1 MRLLGEGNRT
11 FGLLRFVF
19 FFVCI
24 LAIWIGVA
32 PEWYSWYTKPGNCQ
46 WMEQLYLF
54 LDGRSWV
61 NIPICLIALIC
72 WIPYSTQWTRIG
84 KDIRWLTIAV
94 ALIFLVYWAGGSVAY
109 ARIIAS
115 FTYRGFITCLLLTPF
130 ILSSLQMPARLTL
143 LESALLT
150 PFISSSLQIVIPRF
164 KKEAPTEKD
173 TSGGF
178 SNEDFDDSQ
187 ISDNLKKYA
196 SHMLDKL
203 IATNTRKH
211 SYALGVT
218 GSWGSGKTTF
228 LEVLKSHVKGRAEI
242 VIFNPWMCR
251 TPEQV
256 TLDFFASLRHR
267 LSPSYRISKSIK
279 DYARAL
285 NGISLTPFLGLS
297 LNIHAVQ
304 GDSLYVKK
312 KKLSDK
318 LAELPKPVLVFI
330 DDLDRL
336 EREEVFEVLRLIRNT
351 ADLSNLI
358 YVVAYDKAYVRQV
371 LEQKNI
377 GNALA
382 YLEKIFPVEVC
393 LPKVEKYLIW
403 EVLHSDID
411 AQASS
416 DEFAKMLFQD
426 FNTEDVEL
434 VLRILS
440 TYRRAKRFARIYM
453 LNTTYVNRELR
464 LEINQVD
471 LFWLILLQVYDPKI
485 YEILVHDRFKLLYK
499 YIDRLILREGI
510 IAEVKQQEG
519 SNYMMYDGERF
530 WELETPQI
538 LNQVFGRKTKTMRS
552 KKCVYFIENYDKY
565 FALSIPEHKLAI
577 SELKSLLEGND
588 SPESIVRDWIETK
601 SIQSIYFWLGNID
614 TKKFSGVHLTRF
626 LRAVLELGVTEPEA
640 HYEISPMLDPK
651 RYSTPQSAPREIV
664 WHWLTKEIESGN
676 EIRLEKITLLLNGLY
691 VTQKY
696 DEKGNIEDP
705 HYLIISNEDI
715 QTLLA
720 KAMEEFLGEHPN
732 LTALDILDEKRILG
746 RLFKNCCVKR
756 IGCSFD
762 DETFEFV
769 QSSFNPVIKHFS
781 SKDMKP
787 SLSEY
792 QEAYDRMFRE
802 YNPQF
807 NSFKSDDPRTEY
819 EDRKQMEDQ
828 FAMLHYSY
836 FGTEY
841 NPIARFKSECFS
853 QDEQR
858 VDSSLSGKETTHAQE
873 GQD

>member
-19 FFVCI
+19 FAVCI

-46 WMEQLYLF
+46 WMKLLYLF

-72 WIPYSTQWTRIG
+72 WIPFCSKWTRIG
-84 KDIRWLTIAV
+84 KDIRRLTIAV
-94 ALIFLVYWAGGSVAY
+94 AALIFLVYWEGGSVAY
-109 ARIIAS
+109 AQIIAG
-115 FTYRGFITCLLLTPF
+115 FTYREFITCLLLIPL
-130 ILSSLQMPARLTL
+130 ILSS
-143 LESALLT
+143 
-150 PFISSSLQIVIPRF
+150 IQIVTHRF
-164 KKEAPTEKD
+164 KREATTEKD

-178 SNEDFDDSQ
+178 SNDDFDDSQ

-196 SHMLDKL
+196 SHILDKL
-203 IATNTRKH
+203 IVTNIRKH

-256 TLDFFASLRHR
+256 TLDFFASLRHQ
-267 LSPSYRISKSIK
+267 LSSSYRISKSIK

-318 LAELPKPVLVFI
+318 LAELPKPVIVFI

-403 EVLHSDID
+403 DVLQSEIC
-411 AQASS
+411 APGSS
-416 DEFAKMLFQD
+416 DEFVKQLFQD
-426 FNTEDVEL
+426 ISTEAYQEL
-434 VLRILS
+434 ILQILN

-453 LNTTYVNRELR
+453 LNMTYINRELQ
-464 LEINQVD
+464 LEFNQVD
-471 LFWLILLQVYDPKI
+471 LFWLILLQIHNPRAYEVLVYDPS
-485 YEILVHDRFKLLYK
+485 ILLKMVNNRW
-499 YIDRLILREGI
+499 ILKEGI
-510 IAEVKQQEG
+510 VDEVKKDQSNNPHMGEG
-519 SNYMMYDGERF
+519 F
-530 WELETPQI
+530 WTSETHR
-538 LNQVFGRKTKTMRS
+538 LLDLLFGRNPKPLQQS
-552 KKCVYFIENYDKY
+552 VCFVENYDKY
-565 FALSIPEHKLAI
+565 FALNISKYKLTFG
-577 SELKSLLEGND
+577 ELNSLLEGND
-588 SPESIVRDWIETK
+588 SPESIVREWIKTK
-601 SIQSIYFWLGNID
+601 NISSICYHLED
-614 TKKFSGVHLTRF
+614 VPTKKLQGEQLKRYLS
-626 LRAVLELGVTEPEA
+626 AILELGVGAET
-640 HYEISPMLDPK
+640 YLYVKSMLFPK
-651 RYSTPQSAPREIV
+651 KYNTPQSELQSIALDWLNGVITSGDDSRLVKLTRLLNWLYSPRSNER
-664 WHWLTKEIESGN
+664 N
-676 EIRLEKITLLLNGLY
+676 DEIRSSI
-691 VTQKY
+691 
-696 DEKGNIEDP
+696 
-705 HYLIISNEDI
+705 IISNKDI
-715 QTLLA
+715 LNLLE
-720 KAMEEFLGEHPN
+720 KAMEQFLGRHPN
-732 LTALDILDEKRILG
+732 LTALDIVEGFAPPAQSQLSGEHLNLNSLDPLDEKRILG
-746 RLFKNCCVKR
+746 TLFWNCCVQT
-756 IGCSFD
+756 
-762 DETFEFV
+762 DEDQETYIQAV
-769 QSSFNPVIKHFS
+769 FNVVIKHFS
-781 SKDMKP
+781 GKYIKP
-787 SLSEY
+787 TLLEY
-792 QEAYDRMFRE
+792 QKAYDRAVSE
-802 YNPQF
+802 YNLQSNNPQG
-807 NSFKSDDPRTEY
+807 NEY
-819 EDRKQMEDQ
+819 ESNTNEELR
-828 FAMLHYSY
+828 FLHDSY
-836 FGTEY
+836 FGTD
-841 NPIARFKSECFS
+841 NRLVGKVFLSRFKSECFS
-853 QDEQR
+853 QDGQA
-858 VDSSLSGKETTHAQE
+858 VGSSLSSPGTTHAQE

>member
-19 FFVCI
+19 FVVCI

-46 WMEQLYLF
+46 WMKQLYLF

-61 NIPICLIALIC
+61 NIPICLITLTY
-72 WIPYSTQWTRIG
+72 WIPYSTKWPRIG

-94 ALIFLVYWAGGSVAY
+94 AALIFLVYWAGGSVAY
-109 ARIIAS
+109 AQIIAS
-115 FTYRGFITCLLLTPF
+115 FTYRGFITCLLLIPLV
-130 ILSSLQMPARLTL
+130 LSS
-143 LESALLT
+143 
-150 PFISSSLQIVIPRF
+150 IQIVRRRF
-164 KKEAPTEKD
+164 KREATTEKD

-178 SNEDFDDSQ
+178 SNDDFDDSQ

-196 SHMLDKL
+196 SHILDKL
-203 IATNTRKH
+203 IVTDTRKH

-256 TLDFFASLRHR
+256 TLDFFASLRHQ
-267 LSPSYRISKSIK
+267 LSSSYRISKSIK

-297 LNIHAVQ
+297 LNIHPVQ

-382 YLEKIFPVEVC
+382 YLEKIFPIEVC
-393 LPKVEKYLIW
+393 LPMVEKYLIW
-403 EVLHSDID
+403 NVLQSEIC
-411 AQASS
+411 APASS
-416 DEFAKMLFQD
+416 DEFANQLFQD

-453 LNTTYVNRELR
+453 LNTTYVNRELYR
-464 LEINQVD
+464 EIDYAD
-471 LFWLILLQVYDPKI
+471 LFWLILLQVYDSKV
-485 YEILVHDRFKLLYK
+485 YEILVHEPLKLLYK
-499 YIDRLILREGI
+499 DKKRLVLRDGI
-510 IAEVKQQEG
+510 KDQKEVNQ
-519 SNYMMYDGERF
+519 NRYTYTGERF
-530 WELETPQI
+530 WESETPQI
-538 LNQVFGRKTKTMRS
+538 LIRVFGKNFKREERLRPQR
-552 KKCVYFIENYDKY
+552 VYSIENYEKY
-565 FALSIPEHKLAI
+565 FALSIPEHSLTFG
-577 SELKSLLEGND
+577 ELNNLLEGNG
-588 SPESIVRDWIETK
+588 SPEDIVKDWIKSKNISSICNHLAYVSTK
-601 SIQSIYFWLGNID
+601 ELQGEQLKQYLSAI
-614 TKKFSGVHLTRF
+614 
-626 LRAVLELGVTEPEA
+626 LELVVGATDIIPR
-640 HYEISPMLDPK
+640 EIKPMLFSK
-651 RYSTPQSAPREIV
+651 RYNLLQSNPREIV
-664 WHWLTKEIESGN
+664 LNWLTKEIESGDDSRLIQLTLSLKRLHTASWRN
-676 EIRLEKITLLLNGLY
+676 EDGKIEY
-691 VTQKY
+691 S
-696 DEKGNIEDP
+696 DP
-705 HYLIISNEDI
+705 LIISNGDI
-715 QTLLA
+715 RALLEQ
-720 KAMEEFLGEHPN
+720 AMEEFLEKHLD
-732 LTALDILDEKRILG
+732 LTALDILDEKSDVG
-746 RLFKNCCVKR
+746 RLFNNCCVLTVGGYNNLD
-756 IGCSFD
+756 INGGIY
-762 DETFEFV
+762 T
-769 QSSFNPVIKHFS
+769 QMAFNAVIRHFS
-781 SKDMKP
+781 NQDPKPPLSKYKEAYERMFKEYELDNFTDPEEAYTYYQDMK
-787 SLSEY
+787 LYYIWEY
-792 QEAYDRMFRE
+792 C
-802 YNPQF
+802 
-807 NSFKSDDPRTEY
+807 
-819 EDRKQMEDQ
+819 
-828 FAMLHYSY
+828 SY
-836 FGTEY
+836 FGT
-841 NPIARFKSECFS
+841 NKDLITRFKSECFS
-853 QDEQR
+853 QDEQAI
-858 VDSSLSGKETTHAQE
+858 DAPHSNTEAALTQE

>member
-11 FGLLRFVF
+11 FGLFV
-19 FFVCI
+19 VCI
-24 LAIWIGVA
+24 LPIWIGVA

-46 WMEQLYLF
+46 WMKQLYLF

-72 WIPYSTQWTRIG
+72 WILYSTQWTRIG

-115 FTYRGFITCLLLTPF
+115 FTYRGFITYLLLIPL
-130 ILSSLQMPARLTL
+130 ILSS
-143 LESALLT
+143 
-150 PFISSSLQIVIPRF
+150 IQIVIRLF
-164 KKEAPTEKD
+164 KREATTEKD

-178 SNEDFDDSQ
+178 SNDDFDDSQ

-196 SHMLDKL
+196 SHILDKL

-256 TLDFFASLRHR
+256 TLDFFASLRHQ
-267 LSPSYRISKSIK
+267 LSSSYRISKSIK

-377 GNALA
+377 GNALG
-382 YLEKIFPVEVC
+382 YLEKIFPIEVS

-403 EVLHSDID
+403 DVLHSDIN

-416 DEFAKMLFQD
+416 DEFVKQLFQD
-426 FNTEDVEL
+426 FNTFDVEL
-434 VLRILS
+434 VLQILS

-453 LNTTYVNRELR
+453 LNTTYINRELN
-464 LEINQVD
+464 LEIKRVD
-471 LFWLILLQVYDPKI
+471 LFWLILLQVYDPKV
-485 YEILVHDRFKLLYK
+485 YEVLVHDPFKLLYIK
-499 YIDRLILREGI
+499 DRRWILRECI
-510 IAEVKQQEG
+510 I
-519 SNYMMYDGERF
+519 GEAVDTQRGKYTGEKF

-538 LNQVFGRKTKTMRS
+538 LTRVFGKNIKTLRQS
-552 KKCVYFIENYDKY
+552 VCFIENYDKY
-565 FALSIPEHKLAI
+565 FALNIPKDKL
-577 SELKSLLEGND
+577 SFNELNNLLEGND
-588 SPESIVRDWIETK
+588 SPESIVREWIKTK
-601 SIQSIYFWLGNID
+601 NISSICYHLEGVP
-614 TKKFSGVHLTRF
+614 TKKLQGEQLKRYLS
-626 LRAVLELGVTEPEA
+626 AILELGVSANESMCQRVKSILASQEYESPQAEPRSIALDWLKREA
-640 HYEISPMLDPK
+640 RSSDNSRLIELTLMLNCL
-651 RYSTPQSAPREIV
+651 YTASQC
-664 WHWLTKEIESGN
+664 N
-676 EIRLEKITLLLNGLY
+676 EDEKI
-691 VTQKY
+691 KY
-696 DEKGNIEDP
+696 SP
-705 HYLIISNEDI
+705 PLIISNEDI
-715 QTLLA
+715 QARLEQ
-720 KAMEEFLGEHPN
+720 AMEEFLEKHLN
-732 LTALDILDEKRILG
+732 LTATGILDKEGDLG
-746 RLFKNCCVKR
+746 RLFKNCCVVT
-756 IGCSFD
+756 D
-762 DETFEFV
+762 FV
-769 QSSFNPVIKHFS
+769 PYSPGWIYTQCAFNSVIKHFS
-781 SKDMKP
+781 QKEIKP

-792 QEAYDRMFRE
+792 QEAYDRMFME

-807 NSFKSDDPRTEY
+807 DSFMSGDPREEDDHRKRLEY
-819 EDRKQMEDQ
+819 Q
-828 FAMLHYSY
+828 FKMLHDSY
-836 FGTEY
+836 FGTNEDL
-841 NPIARFKSECFS
+841 IAQFKSECFS
-853 QDEQR
+853 QDEQA
-858 VDSSLSGKETTHAQE
+858 VGSSLSDTETTHAQE

>member
-11 FGLLRFVF
+11 FGLFV
-19 FFVCI
+19 VCI
-24 LAIWIGVA
+24 LPIWIGVA

-46 WMEQLYLF
+46 WMKQLYLF

-61 NIPICLIALIC
+61 NIPICLITLTY
-72 WIPYSTQWTRIG
+72 WIPYSTKWTRIG
-84 KDIRWLTIAV
+84 KDIRWFTIAV
-94 ALIFLVYWAGGSVAY
+94 AALIFLVYWEGGSVAY
-109 ARIIAS
+109 ARIIPG

-130 ILSSLQMPARLTL
+130 ILSSLQMPGLTL

-178 SNEDFDDSQ
+178 SNDDFDDSQ

-196 SHMLDKL
+196 SHILDKL

-256 TLDFFASLRHR
+256 TLDFFASLRHQ
-267 LSPSYRISKSIK
+267 LSSTYRISKSIK

-318 LAELPKPVLVFI
+318 LAELPKPVIVFI

-393 LPKVEKYLIW
+393 LPMVEKYLIW
-403 EVLHSDID
+403 DVLHSGIA
-411 AQASS
+411 AQADSK
-416 DEFAKMLFQD
+416 EFASLLFEHINND
-426 FNTEDVEL
+426 KDREL
-434 VLRILS
+434 ILRILN
-440 TYRRAKRFARIYM
+440 TYRHAKRFARIYM
-453 LNTTYVNRELR
+453 LNTTYIKKELS
-464 LEINQVD
+464 LEIKRVD
-471 LFWLILLQVYDPKI
+471 LFWLILLQVYDPKV
-485 YEILVHDRFKLLYK
+485 YEVLVHDPFKLLYIK
-499 YIDRLILREGI
+499 DRRWILREGI
-510 IAEVKQQEG
+510 I
-519 SNYMMYDGERF
+519 GEAVDNQRGKYTGEKF

-538 LNQVFGRKTKTMRS
+538 LTRVFGENIKTLGQS
-552 KKCVYFIENYDKY
+552 VCFIENYDKY
-565 FALSIPEHKLAI
+565 FALNIPKDKLSIN
-577 SELKSLLEGND
+577 ELNDLLKGND
-588 SPESIVRDWIETK
+588 SPEGIVKEWIKTKNISSIC
-601 SIQSIYFWLGNID
+601 Y
-614 TKKFSGVHLTRF
+614 HLEHVPTQKLQGEELKRY
-626 LRAVLELGVTEPEA
+626 LSAILELGVGTETCPDVESML
-640 HYEISPMLDPK
+640 SPK
-651 RYSTPQSAPREIV
+651 KYNTPQSELQSIALD
-664 WHWLTKEIESGN
+664 WLTKEITSGDDS
-676 EIRLEKITLLLNGLY
+676 RLIKSTLLLKNLY
-691 VTQKY
+691 TASWHHK
-696 DEKGNIEDP
+696 DGKIENSNP
-705 HYLIISNEDI
+705 LIISNADI
-715 QTLLA
+715 QTLLV
-720 KAMEEFLGEHPN
+720 KAMEEFLEKHPDS
-732 LTALDILDEKRILG
+732 TTLDILDEKGDLG
-746 RLFKNCCVKR
+746 RLFKNCCVLTDY
-756 IGCSFD
+756 GYC
-762 DETFEFV
+762 DEYRRCTQFA
-769 QSSFNPVIKHFS
+769 FNAVIKHLS
-781 SKDMKP
+781 NRDSKP
-787 SLSEY
+787 PLSEY
-792 QEAYDRMFRE
+792 KDACKRMFRE
-802 YNPQF
+802 PALAIFTYPEKLDTYF
-807 NSFKSDDPRTEY
+807 RHSKERCDWAHS
-819 EDRKQMEDQ
+819 
-828 FAMLHYSY
+828 SY
-836 FGTEY
+836 FGSD
-841 NPIARFKSECFS
+841 NNLIARFKSECFS
-853 QDEQR
+853 QDEQA
-858 VDSSLSGKETTHAQE
+858 VGSSLSGTETTHAQE

>member
-46 WMEQLYLF
+46 WMKQLYLF

-94 ALIFLVYWAGGSVAY
+94 ALIFLVYWEGGSVAY
-109 ARIIAS
+109 ARIIPG

-130 ILSSLQMPARLTL
+130 ILSSLQMPAGLTL

-178 SNEDFDDSQ
+178 SNDDFDDSQ

-196 SHMLDKL
+196 SHILDKL

-256 TLDFFASLRHR
+256 TLDFFASLRYQ
-267 LSPSYRISKSIK
+267 LSSSYRISKSIK

-312 KKLSDK
+312 EKLSDK
-318 LAELPKPVLVFI
+318 LAELPKPVIVFI

-336 EREEVFEVLRLIRNT
+336 EREEIFEVLRLIRNT

-377 GNALA
+377 GNALG
-382 YLEKIFPVEVC
+382 YLEKIFPIEVS

-403 EVLHSDID
+403 DVLHSDIN

-416 DEFAKMLFQD
+416 DEFVKQLFQD
-426 FNTEDVEL
+426 FNTFDVEL
-434 VLRILS
+434 VLQILS

-453 LNTTYVNRELR
+453 LNTTYINRELN
-464 LEINQVD
+464 LEIKRVD
-471 LFWLILLQVYDPKI
+471 LFWLILLEVYDPKV
-485 YEILVHDRFKLLYK
+485 YEVLVHDPFKLLY
-499 YIDRLILREGI
+499 IEDRRWILREGI
-510 IAEVKQQEG
+510 I
-519 SNYMMYDGERF
+519 GEAVDTQRGKYTGEKF
-530 WELETPQI
+530 WELKTPQI
-538 LNQVFGRKTKTMRS
+538 LARVFGENIETLEQS
-552 KKCVYFIENYDKY
+552 VCFIENYDKY
-565 FALSIPEHKLAI
+565 FALNIPKDKL
-577 SELKSLLEGND
+577 SFNELNNLLEGND
-588 SPESIVRDWIETK
+588 SPESIVREWIKTK
-601 SIQSIYFWLGNID
+601 NISSICYHLEGVP
-614 TKKFSGVHLTRF
+614 TKKLQGEQLKRYLS
-626 LRAVLELGVTEPEA
+626 AILELGVSANESMCQRVKSILASQEYESPQAEPRSIALDWLKREA
-640 HYEISPMLDPK
+640 RSSDNSRLIELTLMLNCL
-651 RYSTPQSAPREIV
+651 YTASQC
-664 WHWLTKEIESGN
+664 N
-676 EIRLEKITLLLNGLY
+676 EDEKI
-691 VTQKY
+691 KY
-696 DEKGNIEDP
+696 SP
-705 HYLIISNEDI
+705 PLIISNEDI
-715 QTLLA
+715 QARLEQ
-720 KAMEEFLGEHPN
+720 AMEVFLEKHLN
-732 LTALDILDEKRILG
+732 LTATGILDKEGDLG
-746 RLFKNCCVKR
+746 RLFKNCCVVT
-756 IGCSFD
+756 D
-762 DETFEFV
+762 FV
-769 QSSFNPVIKHFS
+769 PYSPGWIYTQCAFNSVIKHFS
-781 SKDMKP
+781 QKEIKP

-792 QEAYDRMFRE
+792 QEAYDRMFGEAEPDNFTDPEEEDE
-802 YNPQF
+802 YYRH
-807 NSFKSDDPRTEY
+807 SEERYDWAHS
-819 EDRKQMEDQ
+819 
-828 FAMLHYSY
+828 SY
-836 FGTEY
+836 FGSDN

-853 QDEQR
+853 QDEQA
-858 VDSSLSGKETTHAQE
+858 VDFSLSSTEIALSQE

>member
-19 FFVCI
+19 FVVCI

-46 WMEQLYLF
+46 WMKQLYLF

-94 ALIFLVYWAGGSVAY
+94 TLIFLVYWEGGSVVY

-130 ILSSLQMPARLTL
+130 ILSSL
-143 LESALLT
+143 E
-150 PFISSSLQIVIPRF
+150 IVIRRF
-164 KKEAPTEKD
+164 KREAPTEKD

-178 SNEDFDDSQ
+178 SNDDFDDSQ

-196 SHMLDKL
+196 SHILDKL
-203 IATNTRKH
+203 IATNTQKH

-256 TLDFFASLRHR
+256 TLDFFASLRHQ

-377 GNALA
+377 GNALG
-382 YLEKIFPVEVC
+382 YLEKIFPIEVC

-403 EVLHSDID
+403 GVLHSDID
-411 AQASS
+411 AQACS
-416 DEFAKMLFQD
+416 DEFAKQLFQD
-426 FNTEDVEL
+426 FNTDDVEL

-453 LNTTYVNRELR
+453 LNATYVNQELR

-485 YEILVHDRFKLLYK
+485 YEILIHNRFKLLYK
-499 YIDRLILREGI
+499 YIDRLILRDGI
-510 IAEVKQQEG
+510 IAEVKKQEG

-538 LNQVFGRKTKTMRS
+538 LNQVFGRKTKTVRS
-552 KKCVYFIENYDKY
+552 KKCVCFIENYDKY
-565 FALSIPEHKLAI
+565 FALSIPEYKLAI
-577 SELKSLLEGND
+577 SELESLLEGSD
-588 SPESIVRDWIETK
+588 SPESIVRDWVETK
-601 SIQSIYFWLGNID
+601 SIQSIYLGLGNID
-614 TKKFSGVHLTRF
+614 TKNFRGVYLTRF

-640 HYEISPMLDPK
+640 DYEISPMLDQK

-676 EIRLEKITLLLNGLY
+676 EIRLEKVTLLLNGLY
-691 VTQKY
+691 VTQVY
-696 DEKGNIEDP
+696 DAKGNIEHP
-705 HYLIISNEDI
+705 YHLIISNEDI

-720 KAMEEFLGEHPN
+720 KAMEQFLGDHPN

-756 IGCSFD
+756 IGRSFD

-769 QSSFNPVIKHFS
+769 QSSFSPVIKHFS

-792 QEAYDRMFRE
+792 QEAYDRMFRVH
-802 YNPQF
+802 NPQF
-807 NSFKSDDPRTEY
+807 NNFKSEDPRTEY

-836 FGTEY
+836 FGTNEDL
-841 NPIARFKSECFS
+841 IARFKSECFS
-853 QDEQR
+853 QDEQA
-858 VDSSLSGKETTHAQE
+858 VGSSPSGSETALTQE

>member
-11 FGLLRFVF
+11 FGLFV
-19 FFVCI
+19 VCI
-24 LAIWIGVA
+24 LPIWIGVA

-46 WMEQLYLF
+46 WMKQLYLF

-61 NIPICLIALIC
+61 NIPICLITLTY
-72 WIPYSTQWTRIG
+72 WIPYSTKWTRIG
-84 KDIRWLTIAV
+84 KDIRWFTIAV
-94 ALIFLVYWAGGSVAY
+94 AALIFLVYWEGGSVAY
-109 ARIIAS
+109 ARIIPG

-130 ILSSLQMPARLTL
+130 ILSSLQMPGLTL

-178 SNEDFDDSQ
+178 SNDDFDDSQ

-196 SHMLDKL
+196 SHILDKL
-203 IATNTRKH
+203 IVTDTRKH

-256 TLDFFASLRHR
+256 TLDFFASLRHQ
-267 LSPSYRISKSIK
+267 LSSTYRISKSIK

-318 LAELPKPVLVFI
+318 LAELPKPVIVFI

-393 LPKVEKYLIW
+393 LPMVEKYLIW
-403 EVLHSDID
+403 DVLHSDIA
-411 AQASS
+411 AQADSK
-416 DEFAKMLFQD
+416 EFASLLFEHINND
-426 FNTEDVEL
+426 KDREL
-434 VLRILS
+434 ILRILN

-453 LNTTYVNRELR
+453 LNTTYIKKELN
-464 LEINQVD
+464 LEIKRVD
-471 LFWLILLQVYDPKI
+471 LFWLILLQVYDPKV
-485 YEILVHDRFKLLYK
+485 YEVLVHDPFKLLY
-499 YIDRLILREGI
+499 IVGDRRWILREGI
-510 IAEVKQQEG
+510 I
-519 SNYMMYDGERF
+519 GEAVDNQRGKYTGEKF

-538 LNQVFGRKTKTMRS
+538 LTRVFGKNIKTLGQS
-552 KKCVYFIENYDKY
+552 VCFIENYDKY
-565 FALSIPEHKLAI
+565 FALNIPKDKLSIK
-577 SELKSLLEGND
+577 ELNDLLKGNN
-588 SPESIVRDWIETK
+588 SPEGIVKEWIKTKNISSIC
-601 SIQSIYFWLGNID
+601 Y
-614 TKKFSGVHLTRF
+614 HLEHVPTQKLQGEQLKRY
-626 LRAVLELGVTEPEA
+626 LSAILELGVGAETYP
-640 HYEISPMLDPK
+640 YVKSMLSSK
-651 RYSTPQSAPREIV
+651 KYNTPQSELQSELQSIALD
-664 WHWLTKEIESGN
+664 WLTKEITSGDDS
-676 EIRLEKITLLLNGLY
+676 RLIKLTLLLKNLY
-691 VTQKY
+691 TASWHHK
-696 DEKGNIEDP
+696 DGKIKNSNP
-705 HYLIISNEDI
+705 LIISNKDI
-715 QTLLA
+715 QAHLV
-720 KAMEEFLGEHPN
+720 KAMKEFLKKHPDS
-732 LTALDILDEKRILG
+732 TTLDILNEKGDLG
-746 RLFKNCCVKR
+746 RLFKNCCVLTDS
-756 IGCSFD
+756 GYY
-762 DETFEFV
+762 DEYSRCTQFA
-769 QSSFNPVIKHFS
+769 FNAVIEHLS
-781 SKDMKP
+781 NQDSKP
-787 SLSEY
+787 PLSKY
-792 QEAYDRMFRE
+792 KDACKRMFRE
-802 YNPQF
+802 PAPALFTYPEKLDTYF
-807 NSFKSDDPRTEY
+807 WHSKEPYDWEPS
-819 EDRKQMEDQ
+819 
-828 FAMLHYSY
+828 SY
-836 FGTEY
+836 FGSD
-841 NPIARFKSECFS
+841 NNLIARFMSECFS
-853 QDEQR
+853 QDEQA
-858 VDSSLSGKETTHAQE
+858 VSSSLSGKETTHAQE

>member
-19 FFVCI
+19 FVVCI

-46 WMEQLYLF
+46 WMKQLYLF

-61 NIPICLIALIC
+61 NIPISLIALIC
-72 WIPYSTQWTRIG
+72 WIPFCSKWTRIG

-94 ALIFLVYWAGGSVAY
+94 AALIFLVYWEGGSVAY
-109 ARIIAS
+109 AQIIAG
-115 FTYRGFITCLLLTPF
+115 FTYRGFITCLLLIPL
-130 ILSSLQMPARLTL
+130 ILSS
-143 LESALLT
+143 
-150 PFISSSLQIVIPRF
+150 IQIVIRRF
-164 KKEAPTEKD
+164 KREAPTEKD
-173 TSGGF
+173 TSKGF
-178 SNEDFDDSQ
+178 SNDDFDDSQ

-196 SHMLDKL
+196 SHILDKL
-203 IATNTRKH
+203 IVTDTRKH

-256 TLDFFASLRHR
+256 TLDFFASLRHQ
-267 LSPSYRISKSIK
+267 LSPKYIISKSIK
-279 DYARAL
+279 DYARTL

-393 LPKVEKYLIW
+393 LPMVEKYLIW

-453 LNTTYVNRELR
+453 LNMTYINRELQ
-464 LEINQVD
+464 LEFNQVD
-471 LFWLILLQVYDPKI
+471 LFWLILLQIHNPRAYEVLVYDPS
-485 YEILVHDRFKLLYK
+485 ILLKMVNNRW
-499 YIDRLILREGI
+499 ILKEGI
-510 IAEVKQQEG
+510 IDEVKKDQSNNPHMGEG
-519 SNYMMYDGERF
+519 F
-530 WELETPQI
+530 WTSETHR
-538 LNQVFGRKTKTMRS
+538 LLDLLFGRNPKPLQQS
-552 KKCVYFIENYDKY
+552 VCFVENYDKY
-565 FALSIPEHKLAI
+565 FALNISKYKLTFG
-577 SELKSLLEGND
+577 ELNSLLEGND
-588 SPESIVRDWIETK
+588 SPESIVREWIKTK
-601 SIQSIYFWLGNID
+601 NISSILYHLERVPTKEFKGKQVKRYLSAIFELGAAAGTYQYVKFKLSSQKYSTSQAENLQSIAMNWL
-614 TKKFSGVHLTRF
+614 S
-626 LRAVLELGVTEPEA
+626 
-640 HYEISPMLDPK
+640 S
-651 RYSTPQSAPREIV
+651 
-664 WHWLTKEIESGN
+664 EIESGDDS
-676 EIRLEKITLLLNGLY
+676 RLVELTGLLNWLY
-691 VTQKY
+691 SPSSNERN
-696 DEKGNIEDP
+696 EKSRSSI
-705 HYLIISNEDI
+705 IISNKDI
-715 QTLLA
+715 ENLLEN
-720 KAMEEFLGEHPN
+720 AMEQFLGRHPN
-732 LTALDILDEKRILG
+732 LTALDIVEGFAPPAQSQLSGEHLNLNSLDPLDEKRILG
-746 RLFKNCCVKR
+746 TFFRNCCVQT
-756 IGCSFD
+756 
-762 DETFEFV
+762 DEDQETYIQAV
-769 QSSFNPVIKHFS
+769 FNVVIKHFS
-781 SKDMKP
+781 GKHIKP
-787 SLSEY
+787 TLLEY
-792 QEAYDRMFRE
+792 QKAYDRAVSE
-802 YNPQF
+802 YNLQSNNPQG
-807 NSFKSDDPRTEY
+807 NEY
-819 EDRKQMEDQ
+819 ESNTNEELR
-828 FAMLHYSY
+828 FLHDSY
-836 FGTEY
+836 FGTD
-841 NPIARFKSECFS
+841 NKLVGKVFLSRFKSECFS
-853 QDEQR
+853 QDEQA
-858 VDSSLSGKETTHAQE
+858 VGSSPSGSETALSQE

>member
-11 FGLLRFVF
+11 FRLLRFIF
-19 FFVCI
+19 FVVCI

-46 WMEQLYLF
+46 WMKQLYLF

-72 WIPYSTQWTRIG
+72 WIPFCSKWTRIG

-94 ALIFLVYWAGGSVAY
+94 AALIFLIYWEGGSVAY

-115 FTYRGFITCLLLTPF
+115 FTYRGFITCLLLIPL
-130 ILSSLQMPARLTL
+130 ILSS
-143 LESALLT
+143 
-150 PFISSSLQIVIPRF
+150 IQIVIRRF
-164 KKEAPTEKD
+164 KREAPTEKD

-178 SNEDFDDSQ
+178 SNDDFDDSQ

-196 SHMLDKL
+196 SHILDKL
-203 IATNTRKH
+203 IATNTRQH

-256 TLDFFASLRHR
+256 TLDFFASLRHQ
-267 LSPSYRISKSIK
+267 LSSTYRISKSIK

-318 LAELPKPVLVFI
+318 LAELPKPVIVFI

-403 EVLHSDID
+403 NVLQSEIC
-411 AQASS
+411 APASS
-416 DEFAKMLFQD
+416 AEFAKQLFQD
-426 FNTEDVEL
+426 FNTEDVAL
-434 VLRILS
+434 VLQILS

-453 LNTTYVNRELR
+453 LNTTYVNRELYR
-464 LEINQVD
+464 EIDYAD
-471 LFWLILLQVYDPKI
+471 LFWLILLQVYDSKV
-485 YEILVHDRFKLLYK
+485 YEILVHEPLKLLYK
-499 YIDRLILREGI
+499 DKKRLVLRDGI
-510 IAEVKQQEG
+510 KDQKEVNQ
-519 SNYMMYDGERF
+519 NRYTYTGERF
-530 WELETPQI
+530 WESETP
-538 LNQVFGRKTKTMRS
+538 
-552 KKCVYFIENYDKY
+552 
-565 FALSIPEHKLAI
+565 
-577 SELKSLLEGND
+577 
-588 SPESIVRDWIETK
+588 
-601 SIQSIYFWLGNID
+601 
-614 TKKFSGVHLTRF
+614 
-626 LRAVLELGVTEPEA
+626 
-640 HYEISPMLDPK
+640 
-651 RYSTPQSAPREIV
+651 
-664 WHWLTKEIESGN
+664 
-676 EIRLEKITLLLNGLY
+676 
-691 VTQKY
+691 
-696 DEKGNIEDP
+696 
-705 HYLIISNEDI
+705 
-715 QTLLA
+715 
-720 KAMEEFLGEHPN
+720 
-732 LTALDILDEKRILG
+732 
-746 RLFKNCCVKR
+746 
-756 IGCSFD
+756 
-762 DETFEFV
+762 
-769 QSSFNPVIKHFS
+769 
-781 SKDMKP
+781 
-787 SLSEY
+787 
-792 QEAYDRMFRE
+792 
-802 YNPQF
+802 
-807 NSFKSDDPRTEY
+807 
-819 EDRKQMEDQ
+819 
-828 FAMLHYSY
+828 
-836 FGTEY
+836 
-841 NPIARFKSECFS
+841 
-853 QDEQR
+853 
-858 VDSSLSGKETTHAQE
+858 
-873 GQD
+873 

>member
-1 MRLLGEGNRT
+1 M
-11 FGLLRFVF
+11 
-19 FFVCI
+19 
-24 LAIWIGVA
+24 
-32 PEWYSWYTKPGNCQ
+32 K
-46 WMEQLYLF
+46 QLYLF

-72 WIPYSTQWTRIG
+72 WIPFCSKWTRIG

-94 ALIFLVYWAGGSVAY
+94 AALIFLIYWEGGSVAY

-115 FTYRGFITCLLLTPF
+115 FTYRGFITYLLLIPL
-130 ILSSLQMPARLTL
+130 ILSS
-143 LESALLT
+143 
-150 PFISSSLQIVIPRF
+150 IQIVIRRF
-164 KKEAPTEKD
+164 KREAPTEKD

-178 SNEDFDDSQ
+178 SNDDFDDSQ

-196 SHMLDKL
+196 SHILDKL

-256 TLDFFASLRHR
+256 TLDFFASLRHQ
-267 LSPSYRISKSIK
+267 LSSTYRISKSIK

-318 LAELPKPVLVFI
+318 LAELPKPVIVFI

-403 EVLHSDID
+403 EVLHSDIA
-411 AQASS
+411 AQADSK
-416 DEFAKMLFQD
+416 EFASLLFEHINND
-426 FNTEDVEL
+426 KDREL
-434 VLRILS
+434 ILRILN

-453 LNTTYVNRELR
+453 LNTTYIKKELN
-464 LEINQVD
+464 LEIKRVD
-471 LFWLILLQVYDPKI
+471 LFWLILLQVYDPKV
-485 YEILVHDRFKLLYK
+485 YEVLVHDPFKLLYIV
-499 YIDRLILREGI
+499 YIVGDRRWILREGI
-510 IAEVKQQEG
+510 I
-519 SNYMMYDGERF
+519 GEAVDTQRGKYTGEKF

-538 LNQVFGRKTKTMRS
+538 LTRVFGENIKTLRQS
-552 KKCVYFIENYDKY
+552 VCFIENYDKY
-565 FALSIPEHKLAI
+565 FALNIPKGKLSIN
-577 SELKSLLEGND
+577 ELNNLLEGND
-588 SPESIVRDWIETK
+588 SPESIVREWIKTK
-601 SIQSIYFWLGNID
+601 NISSICYHLERVP
-614 TKKFSGVHLTRF
+614 TKTLHGEELKRYLS
-626 LRAVLELGVTEPEA
+626 AILELGVSANESMRQSVKSVLASQEYKSPRAEPRSIALDWLNREVVSSDNSRLIELTLMLNRLYTA
-640 HYEISPMLDPK
+640 SWFNNEDGEIM
-651 RYSTPQSAPREIV
+651 YSNP
-664 WHWLTKEIESGN
+664 
-676 EIRLEKITLLLNGLY
+676 
-691 VTQKY
+691 
-696 DEKGNIEDP
+696 
-705 HYLIISNEDI
+705 LIISNKDI
-715 QTLLA
+715 QALLV
-720 KAMEEFLGEHPN
+720 KAMEEFLKKHPDS
-732 LTALDILDEKRILG
+732 TTLDILDEKGDLG
-746 RLFKNCCVKR
+746 RLFKNCCVLTDSGSYDVYR
-756 IGCSFD
+756 GCTQF
-762 DETFEFV
+762 
-769 QSSFNPVIKHFS
+769 
-781 SKDMKP
+781 
-787 SLSEY
+787 
-792 QEAYDRMFRE
+792 A
-802 YNPQF
+802 F
-807 NSFKSDDPRTEY
+807 NSVIEHCSNQDSKPPLSKYKDACDRIFRKAEANIFTDSEE
-819 EDRKQMEDQ
+819 EDAYYPYSQEPYDWEPS
-828 FAMLHYSY
+828 SY
-836 FGTEY
+836 FGSD
-841 NPIARFKSECFS
+841 NNLIARFKSECFS
-853 QDEQR
+853 QDEQA
-858 VDSSLSGKETTHAQE
+858 VGSSPSGSETALTQE

>member
-1 MRLLGEGNRT
+1 M
-11 FGLLRFVF
+11 
-19 FFVCI
+19 
-24 LAIWIGVA
+24 
-32 PEWYSWYTKPGNCQ
+32 K
-46 WMEQLYLF
+46 QLYLF

-94 ALIFLVYWAGGSVAY
+94 TLIFLVYWEGGSVVY

-130 ILSSLQMPARLTL
+130 ILSSL
-143 LESALLT
+143 E
-150 PFISSSLQIVIPRF
+150 IVRRRF
-164 KKEAPTEKD
+164 KREATTEKD

-178 SNEDFDDSQ
+178 SNDDFDDSQ

-196 SHMLDKL
+196 SHILDKL

-256 TLDFFASLRHR
+256 TLDFFASLRHQ
-267 LSPSYRISKSIK
+267 LSPNYRISKLIK

-312 KKLSDK
+312 KKLSDQ
-318 LAELPKPVLVFI
+318 LAELLKPVIVFI

-393 LPKVEKYLIW
+393 LPMVEKDLIW
-403 EVLHSDID
+403 DVLHSDID

-416 DEFAKMLFQD
+416 DEFAKMLFQEISIEA
-426 FNTEDVEL
+426 NREL
-434 VLRILS
+434 ILLILN

-453 LNTTYVNRELR
+453 LNMTYINRELQ
-464 LEINQVD
+464 LELNQVD
-471 LFWLILLQVYDPKI
+471 LFWLILLQIHNPRAYEVLVYDPS
-485 YEILVHDRFKLLYK
+485 ILLTMVDNRW
-499 YIDRLILREGI
+499 ILKEGI
-510 IAEVKQQEG
+510 IDEVKKDQSNNPHMGEG
-519 SNYMMYDGERF
+519 F
-530 WELETPQI
+530 WTSETHRL
-538 LNQVFGRKTKTMRS
+538 LNLLFGRNPKPLPQS
-552 KKCVYFIENYDKY
+552 VCFVENYDKY
-565 FALSIPEHKLAI
+565 FALNISKYKLTFG
-577 SELKSLLEGND
+577 ELNSLLDGND
-588 SPESIVRDWIETK
+588 SPENIVRGWIETRDI
-601 SIQSIYFWLGNID
+601 SSVLYHLERVP
-614 TKKFSGVHLTRF
+614 TKELKGKQLKRYLSAIF
-626 LRAVLELGVTEPEA
+626 ELGAGSETYQYVKFKL
-640 HYEISPMLDPK
+640 SPK
-651 RYSTPQSAPREIV
+651 RYNTSQEEEEDLQSIAMN
-664 WHWLTKEIESGN
+664 WLSSEIESGDDS
-676 EIRLEKITLLLNGLY
+676 RLVELTQLLNRLFPPIPD
-691 VTQKY
+691 KS
-696 DEKGNIEDP
+696 KGEDP
-705 HYLIISNEDI
+705 SSIIISDKNI
-715 QTLLA
+715 QDLLG
-720 KAMEEFLGEHPN
+720 KAMEQFLGRHPN
-732 LTALDILDEKRILG
+732 LNALDIVEGFAPPAQSQLSGEHLNLNSLDPLDEKRILG
-746 RLFKNCCVKR
+746 TLFRNCCVPT
-756 IGCSFD
+756 
-762 DETFEFV
+762 DEDQERHLQV
-769 QSSFNPVIKHFS
+769 AFNVVIKHFS
-781 SKDMKP
+781 GKQIKP
-787 SLSEY
+787 SLLEY
-792 QEAYDRMFRE
+792 QEAYDKAVSG
-802 YNPQF
+802 YNPQP
-807 NSFKSDDPRTEY
+807 NNPQGNEY
-819 EDRKQMEDQ
+819 ESKTNEELR
-828 FAMLHYSY
+828 FLHDSY
-836 FGTEY
+836 FGTD
-841 NPIARFKSECFS
+841 NRLVGKVFLTRFKSECFS
-853 QDEQR
+853 QDEQA
-858 VDSSLSGKETTHAQE
+858 VGSSPSGSETALTQE

>member
-1 MRLLGEGNRT
+1 M
-11 FGLLRFVF
+11 
-19 FFVCI
+19 
-24 LAIWIGVA
+24 
-32 PEWYSWYTKPGNCQ
+32 K
-46 WMEQLYLF
+46 QLYLF

-72 WIPYSTQWTRIG
+72 WIPYSTQWIRIG
-84 KDIRWLTIAV
+84 KDIRGLTIAV
-94 ALIFLVYWAGGSVAY
+94 AALIFLVYWEGGSVAY

-115 FTYRGFITCLLLTPF
+115 FTYRGFIICLLLIPL
-130 ILSSLQMPARLTL
+130 ILSS
-143 LESALLT
+143 
-150 PFISSSLQIVIPRF
+150 IQIVIRRF
-164 KKEAPTEKD
+164 KREATTEKD
-173 TSGGF
+173 TSEGF
-178 SNEDFDDSQ
+178 SNDDFDDSQ

-196 SHMLDKL
+196 SHILDKL
-203 IATNTRKH
+203 IVTDTRKH

-256 TLDFFASLRHR
+256 TLDFFASLRHQ
-267 LSPSYRISKSIK
+267 LSPNYRISKSIK

-297 LNIHAVQ
+297 LNIHPVQ
-304 GDSLYVKK
+304 GDSLYIKK
-312 KKLSDK
+312 EKLSDK
-318 LAELPKPVLVFI
+318 LAELPKPVIVFI

-336 EREEVFEVLRLIRNT
+336 EREEIFEVLRLIRNT

-377 GNALA
+377 GNALG
-382 YLEKIFPVEVC
+382 YLEKIFPIEVS

-453 LNTTYVNRELR
+453 LNTTYVNQELR

-485 YEILVHDRFKLLYK
+485 YEILIHDRFKLLYK
-499 YIDRLILREGI
+499 YIDRLILRDGI
-510 IAEVKQQEG
+510 IAEVKKQEG

-538 LNQVFGRKTKTMRS
+538 LNQVFGRKTMRS
-552 KKCVYFIENYDKY
+552 KKCICFIENYDKY

-601 SIQSIYFWLGNID
+601 SIQSIYFQLGNID
-614 TKKFSGVHLTRF
+614 IWKLSGVYLTKF

-640 HYEISPMLDPK
+640 YYEISPMLYEG
-651 RYSTPQSAPREIV
+651 RYYTPQSAPRDIV
-664 WHWLTKEIESGN
+664 WHWLTKEIESSN

-696 DEKGNIEDP
+696 DENDNIEDP

-720 KAMEEFLGEHPN
+720 KAMELFLGKHPH

-756 IGCSFD
+756 IGCDFD
-762 DETFEFV
+762 DDIFEFV
-769 QSSFNPVIKHFS
+769 QTSFNSIIKHFS

-807 NSFKSDDPRTEY
+807 KSFKSDDPRTEY
-819 EDRKQMEDQ
+819 EYREQMEDQ
-828 FAMLHYSY
+828 FAMLYYSY
-836 FGTEY
+836 FGT
-841 NPIARFKSECFS
+841 NKDLITRFKSECFS
-853 QDEQR
+853 QDEQAI
-858 VDSSLSGKETTHAQE
+858 DAPHSSTETAPTQE

>member
-19 FFVCI
+19 FVVCI

-46 WMEQLYLF
+46 WMKQLYLF

-61 NIPICLIALIC
+61 NIPISLIALIC
-72 WIPYSTQWTRIG
+72 WIPFCSKWTRIG

-94 ALIFLVYWAGGSVAY
+94 AALIFLVYWEGGSVAY
-109 ARIIAS
+109 AQIIAG
-115 FTYRGFITCLLLTPF
+115 FTYRGFITCLLLIPL
-130 ILSSLQMPARLTL
+130 ILSS
-143 LESALLT
+143 
-150 PFISSSLQIVIPRF
+150 IQIVIRRF
-164 KKEAPTEKD
+164 KREAPTEKD
-173 TSGGF
+173 TSKGF
-178 SNEDFDDSQ
+178 SNDDFDDSQ

-196 SHMLDKL
+196 SHILDKL
-203 IATNTRKH
+203 IATNTQKH

-256 TLDFFASLRHR
+256 TLDFFASLRHQ
-267 LSPSYRISKSIK
+267 LSPNYRISKSIK

-285 NGISLTPFLGLS
+285 NGISFTPFLGLS

-312 KKLSDK
+312 KKLSDE
-318 LAELPKPVLVFI
+318 LAELPKPVIVFI

-393 LPKVEKYLIW
+393 LPMVEKYLIW

-453 LNTTYVNRELR
+453 LNMTYINRELQ
-464 LEINQVD
+464 LEFNQVD
-471 LFWLILLQVYDPKI
+471 LFWLILLQIHNPRAYEVLVYDPS
-485 YEILVHDRFKLLYK
+485 ILLKMVNNRW
-499 YIDRLILREGI
+499 ILKEGI
-510 IAEVKQQEG
+510 IDEVKKDQSNNPHMGEG
-519 SNYMMYDGERF
+519 F
-530 WELETPQI
+530 WTSETHR
-538 LNQVFGRKTKTMRS
+538 LLDLLFGRNPKPLQQS
-552 KKCVYFIENYDKY
+552 VCFVENYDKY
-565 FALSIPEHKLAI
+565 FALNISKYKLTFG
-577 SELKSLLEGND
+577 ELNSLLEGND
-588 SPESIVRDWIETK
+588 SPESIVREWIKTK
-601 SIQSIYFWLGNID
+601 NISSILYHLERVPTKEFKGKQVKRYLSAIFELGAAAGTYQYVKFKLSSQKYSTSQAENLQSIAMNWL
-614 TKKFSGVHLTRF
+614 S
-626 LRAVLELGVTEPEA
+626 
-640 HYEISPMLDPK
+640 S
-651 RYSTPQSAPREIV
+651 
-664 WHWLTKEIESGN
+664 EIESGDDS
-676 EIRLEKITLLLNGLY
+676 RLVELTGLLNWLY
-691 VTQKY
+691 SPSSNERN
-696 DEKGNIEDP
+696 EKSRSSI
-705 HYLIISNEDI
+705 IISNKDI
-715 QTLLA
+715 ENLLEN
-720 KAMEEFLGEHPN
+720 AMEQFLGRHPN
-732 LTALDILDEKRILG
+732 LTALDIVEGFAPPAQSQLSGEHLNLNSLDPLDEKRILG
-746 RLFKNCCVKR
+746 TFFRNCCVQT
-756 IGCSFD
+756 
-762 DETFEFV
+762 DEDQETYIQAV
-769 QSSFNPVIKHFS
+769 FNVVIKHFS
-781 SKDMKP
+781 GKHIKP
-787 SLSEY
+787 TLLEY
-792 QEAYDRMFRE
+792 QKAYDRAVSE
-802 YNPQF
+802 YNLQSNNPQG
-807 NSFKSDDPRTEY
+807 NEY
-819 EDRKQMEDQ
+819 ESNTNEELR
-828 FAMLHYSY
+828 FLHDSY
-836 FGTEY
+836 FGTD
-841 NPIARFKSECFS
+841 NKLVGKVFLSRFKSECFS
-853 QDEQR
+853 QDEQA
-858 VDSSLSGKETTHAQE
+858 VGSSPSGSETALSQE

>member
-11 FGLLRFVF
+11 FGLFV
-19 FFVCI
+19 VCI
-24 LAIWIGVA
+24 LPIWIGVA

-46 WMEQLYLF
+46 WMKQLYLF

-61 NIPICLIALIC
+61 NIPICLITLIC
-72 WIPYSTQWTRIG
+72 WIPYSTKWTRIG

-94 ALIFLVYWAGGSVAY
+94 TLIFLVYWEGGSVAY

-115 FTYRGFITCLLLTPF
+115 YTYRGFITCLLLTPF
-130 ILSSLQMPARLTL
+130 ILSSL
-143 LESALLT
+143 E
-150 PFISSSLQIVIPRF
+150 IVRCHF

-178 SNEDFDDSQ
+178 SNDDFDDSQ

-196 SHMLDKL
+196 SHILDKL
-203 IATNTRKH
+203 IVTDTRKH

-256 TLDFFASLRHR
+256 TLDFFASLRHQ

-285 NGISLTPFLGLS
+285 NGISLTPFLGLN

-318 LAELPKPVLVFI
+318 LAELPKPVIVFI

-336 EREEVFEVLRLIRNT
+336 DREEVFEVLRLIRNT

-393 LPKVEKYLIW
+393 LPMVEKYLIW
-403 EVLHSDID
+403 DVLHSDID

-426 FNTEDVEL
+426 ISIEENQEL
-434 VLRILS
+434 ILLILN

-453 LNTTYVNRELR
+453 LNMTYINRELQ
-464 LEINQVD
+464 LELNQVD
-471 LFWLILLQVYDPKI
+471 LFWLILLQVYDPKV
-485 YEILVHDRFKLLYK
+485 YEVLVHDPFKLLD
-499 YIDRLILREGI
+499 IEHGRWILREGI
-510 IAEVKQQEG
+510 I
-519 SNYMMYDGERF
+519 GEAVDTQRGKYTGEKF

-538 LNQVFGRKTKTMRS
+538 LTRVFGENIETLRQS
-552 KKCVYFIENYDKY
+552 VCFIENYDKY
-565 FALSIPEHKLAI
+565 FALNIPKGKLSIN
-577 SELKSLLEGND
+577 ELNNLLEGND

-601 SIQSIYFWLGNID
+601 SIQSIYFQLGNID
-614 TKKFSGVHLTRF
+614 TRKLSGVYLKKFLQ
-626 LRAVLELGVTEPEA
+626 AVLEFGITEPEA
-640 HYEISPMLDPK
+640 YYKISPMLYEE
-651 RYSTPQSAPREIV
+651 RYHTPQSAPREIV
-664 WHWLTKEIESGN
+664 WHWLTKEIESSN
-676 EIRLEKITLLLNGLY
+676 EIRLEKITLLLNALY
-691 VTQKY
+691 VIQEY
-696 DEKGNIEDP
+696 DENDNIEDP

-720 KAMEEFLGEHPN
+720 KAMELFLGKHPH
-732 LTALDILDEKRILG
+732 LTAIDILDKEGDLG
-746 RLFKNCCVKR
+746 RLFKNCCVVTDVVPYSPGW
-756 IGCSFD
+756 IYTQCA
-762 DETFEFV
+762 
-769 QSSFNPVIKHFS
+769 FNSVIKHFRLQDCKPPLS
-781 SKDMKP
+781 KYEEACKRIFRGDELDNFANSEEKDM
-787 SLSEY
+787 E
-792 QEAYDRMFRE
+792 E
-802 YNPQF
+802 NPNWAWF
-807 NSFKSDDPRTEY
+807 
-819 EDRKQMEDQ
+819 
-828 FAMLHYSY
+828 SY
-836 FGTEY
+836 FGSDN

-853 QDEQR
+853 QDEQAI
-858 VDSSLSGKETTHAQE
+858 DAPHSSTETAPTQE